1 MDGHGNFLF
10 LMIVH
15 FHLYRRDY
23 RPHYFQVLILRFDP
37 QTGGFANTMKKRWPQ
52 PRWRYEK
59 RDLGKTIADLVRKY
73 QSNQAIMMSPTSI

>member
-1 MDGHGNFLF
+1 MDFF
-10 LMIVH
+10 SMIVH
-15 FHLYRRDY
+15 FYLY

-37 QTGGFANTMKKRWPQ
+37 ETGGFANTMKKRWPQ